1 MYQFDQKGLFD
12 ILDDEEAAKGFT
24 AKTKQWTKVELTP
37 LQTFPD
43 TAMPGMLPRKSGM
56 LQNKA
61 KDINNVDGNEE
72 DREEEEER
80 GRKRKTSSVVA

>member
-1 MYQFDQKGLFD
+1 MQSL
-12 ILDDEEAAKGFT
+12 
-24 AKTKQWTKVELTP
+24 
-37 LQTFPD
+37 
-43 TAMPGMLPRKSGM
+43 LPRKSGM